1 MVPKMIA
8 CHFGKLNLCLKFI
21 YSSHKY
27 IATPLLFIITIV
39 TASLHKILVFENRYS
54 ILIFFPTLRTI
65 FRTDKVKSKYQI
77 VIDALCFRTLTNWWW
92 FIRLNKIL
100 NDSNRKKFGLQSF
113 ENLFNFLKFRKNI
126 SVHLTIKILHNL
138 SV

>member
-1 MVPKMIA
+1 MPKLVPKMIA
-8 CHFGKLNLCLKFI
+8 CHFGKLYLCLKSI

-39 TASLHKILVFENRYS
+39 TASLRKILFFENRYS

-92 FIRLNKIL
+92 FIRLN
-100 NDSNRKKFGLQSF
+100 NSNRKKFGLQSF